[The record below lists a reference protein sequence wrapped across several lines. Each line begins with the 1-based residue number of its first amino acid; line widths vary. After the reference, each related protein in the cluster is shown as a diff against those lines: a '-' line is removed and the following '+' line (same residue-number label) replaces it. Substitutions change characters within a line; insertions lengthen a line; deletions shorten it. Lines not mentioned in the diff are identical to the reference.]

1 MNSFKD
7 FSISRKLLTGFLGL
21 TLIMLLIGGAGIAG
35 LTRISQMDTYMY
47 KGQTAPMKDL
57 FGAVESLYQF
67 RVDSRAMV
75 IYAGDAQKLDELKL
89 DFDRGSEKFLAS
101 TEAYRKTI
109 SNSESFALLDESVSL
124 FNDSFKPAVEKCME
138 AAKAGNE
145 AAAWDALFQETDNI
159 QKMFDNFNKL
169 IDNRMAEAG
178 NTNNANHDTALWLT
192 AVLVLFVAIG
202 AGVAV
207 FLGSKISKMISH
219 PIEKV
224 VEAAN
229 RIALGHVDVELGNI
243 DSKDETG
250 QLASAFTK
258 MIDSIGKQVDAA
270 DRISNGDF
278 TNEVPLR
285 SDQDILG
292 LALQKIRKDLNNT
305 LSLISTSSEQVNAGA
320 EQVSS
325 AAQALAS
332 GTAEQAATIEELNA
346 SVSNVAEQAEQ
357 NAKNV
362 QRAAVYV
369 GQAGAGVNESNEYMR
384 KLNAAMKEIGS
395 ASDKISSITKVIE
408 DIAFQTNILALNAA
422 VESARAGEAGKG
434 FAVVADE
441 VRSLAGKSAEAAKQ
455 TADLI
460 RHSVT
465 SVAEGEKLA
474 DETAK
479 VLLEVAEKAVSVEQE
494 IKEIEVSSSQ
504 QVQVIEQINQGL
516 SQVSAV
522 VQTNAATAEESSSS
536 SEELAAQAQLLQQ
549 EVGRFR
555 LLREEIHT
563 AGSYLGR

>member
-1 MNSFKD
+1 MKSFKD
-7 FSISRKLLTGFLGL
+7 FSISRKLATGFLSL
-21 TLIMLLIGGAGIAG
+21 TLIMLLVGGAGIAG
-35 LTRISQMDTYMY
+35 LARISQMDTYMY

-57 FGAVESLYQF
+57 FEALESLYQF

-75 IYAGDAQKLDELKL
+75 IYTGDAQKLDELKQS
-89 DFDRGSEKFLAS
+89 FDSGSEKFLTS
-101 TEAYRKTI
+101 IEAYRKTI
-109 SNSESFALLDESVSL
+109 TNPESFTLLDESVSL
-124 FNDSFKPAVEKCME
+124 FNESFKPAVEKCMDE
-138 AAKAGNE
+138 AKAGNE
-145 AAAWDALFQETDNI
+145 VAAWEALLQETNNI

-169 IDNRMAEAG
+169 IDNRMDEAG
-178 NTNNANHDTALWLT
+178 KSNDSNHDTALWLT
-192 AVLVLFVAIG
+192 AVLVLFVAFG
-202 AGVAV
+202 AGTAV
-207 FLGSKISKMISH
+207 FLGARISKMISQ
-219 PIEKV
+219 PIEQV
-224 VEAAN
+224 VDAAN
-229 RIALGHVDVELGNI
+229 RIALGHVDVELGSI

-250 QLASAFTK
+250 QLANAFTK

-292 LALQKIRKDLNNT
+292 LALQKIRKDLNHT
-305 LSLISTSSEQVNAGA
+305 LLLISTASDQVNAGA

-346 SVSNVAEQAEQ
+346 SVSSVAEQAEE

-362 QRAAVYV
+362 QRAADYV

-384 KLNAAMKEIGS
+384 KLNEAMKEIGS
-395 ASDKISSITKVIE
+395 ASDKISNITKVIE

-460 RHSVT
+460 RYSVT
-465 SVAEGEKLA
+465 SVSEGEKLA

-479 VLLEVAEKAVSVEQE
+479 VLQGVAKQAQFVEQA
-494 IKEIEVSSSQ
+494 IRGIEESSSQ

-516 SQVSAV
+516 YQVSAV

-536 SEELAAQAQLLQQ
+536 SEELAAQAQMLQQ
-549 EVGRFR
+549 EVGRFKLFKEDSLHSR
-555 LLREEIHT
+555 
-563 AGSYLGR
+563 

>member
-1 MNSFKD
+1 MKSFKD
-7 FSISRKLLTGFLGL
+7 FSISRKLATGFLSL
-21 TLIMLLIGGAGIAG
+21 TLIMLLVGGAGIAG
-35 LTRISQMDTYMY
+35 LARISQMDTYMY

-57 FGAVESLYQF
+57 FEALESLYQF

-75 IYAGDAQKLDELKL
+75 IYTGDAQKLDELKQS
-89 DFDRGSEKFLAS
+89 FDSGSEKFLTS
-101 TEAYRKTI
+101 IEAYRKTI
-109 SNSESFALLDESVSL
+109 SNPESFTLLDESVSL
-124 FNDSFKPAVEKCME
+124 FNESFKPAVEKCMDE
-138 AAKAGNE
+138 AKAGNE
-145 AAAWDALFQETDNI
+145 AAAWEALLQETNNI

-169 IDNRMAEAG
+169 IDNRMDEAG
-178 NTNNANHDTALWLT
+178 RTNDSNHDTALWLT
-192 AVLVLFVAIG
+192 AVLVLFVAFG
-202 AGVAV
+202 AGTAV
-207 FLGSKISKMISH
+207 FLGARISKMISQ
-219 PIEKV
+219 PIEQV
-224 VEAAN
+224 VDAAN
-229 RIALGHVDVELGNI
+229 RIALGHVDVELGSI

-250 QLASAFTK
+250 QLANAFTK

-292 LALQKIRKDLNNT
+292 LALQKIRKDLNHT
-305 LSLISTSSEQVNAGA
+305 LLLISTASDQVNAGA

-346 SVSNVAEQAEQ
+346 SVSSVAEQAEE

-362 QRAAVYV
+362 QRAADYV

-384 KLNAAMKEIGS
+384 KLNEAMKEIGS
-395 ASDKISSITKVIE
+395 ASDKISNITKVIE

-460 RHSVT
+460 RYSVT
-465 SVAEGEKLA
+465 SVSEGEKLA

-479 VLLEVAEKAVSVEQE
+479 VLQGVAEQAQFVEQA
-494 IKEIEVSSSQ
+494 IRGIEESSSQ

-516 SQVSAV
+516 YQVSAV

-536 SEELAAQAQLLQQ
+536 SEELAAQAQMLQQ

-555 LLREEIHT
+555 LFKEDSLHT
-563 AGSYLGR
+563 R

>member
-1 MNSFKD
+1 MKSFKD
-7 FSISRKLLTGFLGL
+7 FSISRKLATGFLGL
-21 TLIMLLIGGAGIAG
+21 TLIMLLVGGAGIAG
-35 LTRISQMDTYMY
+35 LARISQMDTYLY

-57 FGAVESLYQF
+57 FDALESLYQF

-75 IYAGDAQKLDELKL
+75 IYTGDAQKLDELKQS
-89 DFDRGSEKFLAS
+89 FDSGSEQFLTS
-101 TEAYRKTI
+101 IEAYRKTI
-109 SNSESFALLDESVSL
+109 TNPESFTLLDESVSL
-124 FNDSFKPAVEKCME
+124 FHESFKPAVEKCMDE
-138 AAKAGNE
+138 AKAGNE
-145 AAAWDALFQETDNI
+145 SAAWEALLQETNNI

-178 NTNNANHDTALWLT
+178 RTNDSNHDTALWLT
-192 AVLVLFVAIG
+192 AVLVLFVAFG
-202 AGVAV
+202 AGTAV
-207 FLGSKISKMISH
+207 FLGARISKMISQ
-219 PIEKV
+219 PIEQV
-224 VEAAN
+224 VDAAN
-229 RIALGHVDVELGNI
+229 RIALGHVDVELGSI

-250 QLASAFTK
+250 QLANAFTK

-292 LALQKIRKDLNNT
+292 LALQKIRKDLNHT
-305 LSLISTSSEQVNAGA
+305 LLLISTASDQVNAGA

-346 SVSNVAEQAEQ
+346 SVSSVAEQAEE

-362 QRAAVYV
+362 QRAADYV

-384 KLNAAMKEIGS
+384 KLNVAMKEIGS
-395 ASDKISSITKVIE
+395 ASDKISNITKVIE

-460 RHSVT
+460 RHSVI
-465 SVAEGEKLA
+465 SVSEGEKLA

-479 VLLEVAEKAVSVEQE
+479 VLKGVAKQAEFVEQA
-494 IKEIEVSSSQ
+494 IRGIEESSSQ

-516 SQVSAV
+516 YQVSAV

-536 SEELAAQAQLLQQ
+536 SEELAAQAQMLQQ

-555 LLREEIHT
+555 LFKEDSLNTR
-563 AGSYLGR
+563 

>member
-1 MNSFKD
+1 MKSFKD
-7 FSISRKLLTGFLGL
+7 FSISRKLLTGFLSL
-21 TLIMLLIGGAGIAG
+21 ALIMLLVGGAGIAG
-35 LTRISQMDTYMY
+35 LARISQMDTYLY

-57 FGAVESLYQF
+57 FQALESLYQF

-75 IYAGDAQKLDELKL
+75 IYAGDAQKLDELKQS
-89 DFDRGSEKFLAS
+89 FDSGSENFLS
-101 TEAYRKTI
+101 SIEDYRKTI
-109 SNSESFALLDESVSL
+109 TNPESSALLDESVSL
-124 FNDSFKPAVEKCME
+124 FNESFKPAVEKCMDE
-138 AAKAGNE
+138 AKAGNG
-145 AAAWDALFQETDNI
+145 AAAWEALFQETNNI

-178 NTNNANHDTALWLT
+178 RTNNSNHDTAFWLT
-192 AVLVLFVAIG
+192 VVLVLFVAAG
-202 AGVAV
+202 AGVAI
-207 FLGSKISKMISH
+207 FLGIRISKMISQ
-219 PIEKV
+219 PIEQV

-250 QLASAFTK
+250 QLANAFTK
-258 MIDSIGKQVDAA
+258 MIDSIGKQVEAA

-292 LALQKIRKDLNNT
+292 LALQKIRKDLNRT
-305 LSLISTSSEQVNAGA
+305 LLLISSASDQVNAGA

-346 SVSNVAEQAEQ
+346 SVSSVAEQTEE
-357 NAKNV
+357 NARNV
-362 QRAAVYV
+362 QRAAAYV
-369 GQAGAGVNESNEYMR
+369 GQAGAGMNESNEYMR
-384 KLNAAMKEIGS
+384 KLNEAMKEIGS
-395 ASDKISSITKVIE
+395 ASDKISNITKVIE

-474 DETAK
+474 DETAR
-479 VLLEVAEKAVSVEQE
+479 VLRGVAEQAELVEQA
-494 IKEIEVSSSQ
+494 IRGIEESSSQ

-516 SQVSAV
+516 YQVSAV

-536 SEELAAQAQLLQQ
+536 SEELAAQAQMLQQ

-555 LLREEIHT
+555 LLK
-563 AGSYLGR
+563 

>member
-1 MNSFKD
+1 MKSFKD
-7 FSISRKLLTGFLGL
+7 FSISRKLATGFLSL
-21 TLIMLLIGGAGIAG
+21 TLIMLLVGGAGIAG
-35 LTRISQMDTYMY
+35 LARISQMDTYMY

-57 FGAVESLYQF
+57 FEALESLYQF

-75 IYAGDAQKLDELKL
+75 IYTGDAQKLDELKQS
-89 DFDRGSEKFLAS
+89 FDSGSEKFLTS
-101 TEAYRKTI
+101 IEAYSKTI
-109 SNSESFALLDESVSL
+109 TNPESFTLLDESVSL
-124 FNDSFKPAVEKCME
+124 FNESFKPAVEKCMAE
-138 AAKAGNE
+138 AKAGNE
-145 AAAWDALFQETDNI
+145 AAAWEALLQETNNI

-169 IDNRMAEAG
+169 IDNRMDEAG
-178 NTNNANHDTALWLT
+178 RTNDSNHDTALWLT
-192 AVLVLFVAIG
+192 AVLVLFVAFG
-202 AGVAV
+202 AGTAV
-207 FLGSKISKMISH
+207 FLGARISKMISQ
-219 PIEKV
+219 PIEQV
-224 VEAAN
+224 VDAAN
-229 RIALGHVDVELGNI
+229 RIALGHVDVELGSI

-250 QLASAFTK
+250 QLANAFTK

-292 LALQKIRKDLNNT
+292 LALQKIRKDLNHT
-305 LSLISTSSEQVNAGA
+305 LLLISTASDQVNAGA

-346 SVSNVAEQAEQ
+346 SVSSVAEQAEE

-362 QRAAVYV
+362 QRAADYV

-384 KLNAAMKEIGS
+384 KLNEAMKEIGS

-460 RHSVT
+460 RYSVT
-465 SVAEGEKLA
+465 SVSEGEKIA

-479 VLLEVAEKAVSVEQE
+479 VLQGVAEQAQFVEQA
-494 IKEIEVSSSQ
+494 IRGIEESSSQ

-516 SQVSAV
+516 YQVSAV

-536 SEELAAQAQLLQQ
+536 SEELAAQAQMLQQ

-555 LLREEIHT
+555 LFKEDSLHT
-563 AGSYLGR
+563 R

>member
-1 MNSFKD
+1 MKSFKD
-7 FSISRKLLTGFLGL
+7 FSISRKLATGFLSL
-21 TLIMLLIGGAGIAG
+21 TFIMLLVGGAGIAG
-35 LTRISQMDTYMY
+35 LARISQMDTYMY

-57 FGAVESLYQF
+57 FEALESLYQF

-75 IYAGDAQKLDELKL
+75 IYTGDAQKLDELKQS
-89 DFDRGSEKFLAS
+89 FDSGSEKFLTS
-101 TEAYRKTI
+101 IEAYRKTI
-109 SNSESFALLDESVSL
+109 TNPESFTLLDESVSL
-124 FNDSFKPAVEKCME
+124 FNESFKPAVEKCMDE
-138 AAKAGNE
+138 AKAGNE
-145 AAAWDALFQETDNI
+145 AAAWEALLQQTNNI

-169 IDNRMAEAG
+169 IDNRMDEAG
-178 NTNNANHDTALWLT
+178 RTNDSNHDTALWLT
-192 AVLVLFVAIG
+192 AVLVLFVAFG
-202 AGVAV
+202 AGTAV
-207 FLGSKISKMISH
+207 FLGARISKMISQ
-219 PIEKV
+219 PIEQV
-224 VEAAN
+224 VDAAN
-229 RIALGHVDVELGNI
+229 RIALGHVDVELGSI

-250 QLASAFTK
+250 QLANAFTK

-292 LALQKIRKDLNNT
+292 LALQKIRKDLNHT
-305 LSLISTSSEQVNAGA
+305 LLLISTASDQVNAGA

-346 SVSNVAEQAEQ
+346 SVSSVAEQAEE

-362 QRAAVYV
+362 QRAADYV

-384 KLNAAMKEIGS
+384 KLNEAMKEIGS
-395 ASDKISSITKVIE
+395 ASDKISNITKVIE

-460 RHSVT
+460 RYSVT
-465 SVAEGEKLA
+465 SVSEGEKLA

-479 VLLEVAEKAVSVEQE
+479 VLQGVAEQAQFVEQA
-494 IKEIEVSSSQ
+494 IRGIEESSSQ

-516 SQVSAV
+516 YQVSAV

-536 SEELAAQAQLLQQ
+536 SEELAAQAQMLQQ

-555 LLREEIHT
+555 LFKEDSLHT
-563 AGSYLGR
+563 R

>member
-1 MNSFKD
+1 MKSFKD
-7 FSISRKLLTGFLGL
+7 FSISRKLATGFLSL
-21 TLIMLLIGGAGIAG
+21 TLIMLLVGGAGIAG
-35 LTRISQMDTYMY
+35 LARISQMDTYMY
-47 KGQTAPMKDL
+47 KGQTAPMQDL
-57 FGAVESLYQF
+57 FEALESLYQF

-75 IYAGDAQKLDELKL
+75 IYTGDAQKLDELKQS
-89 DFDRGSEKFLAS
+89 FDSGSEKFLTS
-101 TEAYRKTI
+101 IEAYRKTI
-109 SNSESFALLDESVSL
+109 TNPESFTLLDESVSL
-124 FNDSFKPAVEKCME
+124 FNESFKPAVEKCMDE
-138 AAKAGNE
+138 AKAGNE
-145 AAAWDALFQETDNI
+145 AAAWDALLQETNNI

-169 IDNRMAEAG
+169 IDNRMDEAG
-178 NTNNANHDTALWLT
+178 RTNDSNHDTALWLT
-192 AVLVLFVAIG
+192 AVLVLFVAFG
-202 AGVAV
+202 AGTAV
-207 FLGSKISKMISH
+207 FLGARISKMISQ
-219 PIEKV
+219 PIEQV
-224 VEAAN
+224 VDAAN
-229 RIALGHVDVELGNI
+229 RIALGHVDVELGSI

-250 QLASAFTK
+250 QLANAFTK

-292 LALQKIRKDLNNT
+292 LALQKIRKDLNHT
-305 LSLISTSSEQVNAGA
+305 LLLISTASDQVNAGA

-346 SVSNVAEQAEQ
+346 SVSSVAEQAEE

-362 QRAAVYV
+362 QRAADYV

-384 KLNAAMKEIGS
+384 KLNEAMKEIGS
-395 ASDKISSITKVIE
+395 ASDKISNITKVIE

-460 RHSVT
+460 RYSVT
-465 SVAEGEKLA
+465 SVSEGEKLA

-479 VLLEVAEKAVSVEQE
+479 VLQGVAEQAQFVEQA
-494 IKEIEVSSSQ
+494 IRGIEESSSQ

-516 SQVSAV
+516 YQVSAV

-536 SEELAAQAQLLQQ
+536 SEELAAQAQMLQQ

-555 LLREEIHT
+555 LFKEDSLHI
-563 AGSYLGR
+563 

>member
-1 MNSFKD
+1 MKSFKD
-7 FSISRKLLTGFLGL
+7 FSISRKLLTGFLSL
-21 TLIMLLIGGAGIAG
+21 TLIMLLVGGAGIAG
-35 LTRISQMDTYMY
+35 LARISQMDTYLY
-47 KGQTAPMKDL
+47 KGQTAPMKDMFEAL
-57 FGAVESLYQF
+57 ESLYQF

-75 IYAGDAQKLDELKL
+75 IYAGDAQKLDVLKQ
-89 DFDRGSEKFLAS
+89 DFDSGSEKFLS
-101 TEAYRKTI
+101 SIEAYRKTI
-109 SNSESFALLDESVSL
+109 TNPESFTLLDESVSL
-124 FNDSFKPAVEKCME
+124 FNESFKPAVEKCMDE
-138 AAKAGNE
+138 AKAGNGS
-145 AAAWDALFQETDNI
+145 AAWDALFQETNNI

-169 IDNRMAEAG
+169 IDNRMTEAG
-178 NTNNANHDTALWLT
+178 KTNDSNHDTALWLT
-192 AVLVLFVAIG
+192 VVLVLFVAFG
-202 AGVAV
+202 AGAAV
-207 FLGSKISKMISH
+207 FLGARISKMISQ

-250 QLASAFTK
+250 QLANAFTK

-270 DRISNGDF
+270 DRISNRDF

-285 SDQDILG
+285 SDQDVLG
-292 LALQKIRKDLNNT
+292 LALRKIRKDLNHT
-305 LSLISTSSEQVNAGA
+305 LLLINSASDQVNAGA

-346 SVSNVAEQAEQ
+346 SVSSVAEQAEE

-362 QRAAVYV
+362 QSAAAYV
-369 GQAGAGVNESNEYMR
+369 GQAGVGINESNKYMQ
-384 KLNAAMKEIGS
+384 KLNEAMKEIGT
-395 ASDKISSITKVIE
+395 ASDKISNITKVIE

-460 RHSVT
+460 IHSVT
-465 SVAEGEKLA
+465 SIAEGEKLA

-479 VLLEVAEKAVSVEQE
+479 VLQEVAEQAVLVEQA
-494 IKEIEVSSSQ
+494 IRGIEEASSQ

-516 SQVSAV
+516 YQVSAV

-536 SEELAAQAQLLQQ
+536 SEELAAQAQMLQQ
-549 EVGRFR
+549 EVSRFK
-555 LLREEIHT
+555 LLKEEAYHL
-563 AGSYLGR
+563 SYI

>member
-1 MNSFKD
+1 MKSFKD
-7 FSISRKLLTGFLGL
+7 FSISRKLATGFLSL
-21 TLIMLLIGGAGIAG
+21 TLIMLLVGGAGIAG
-35 LTRISQMDTYMY
+35 LARISQMDTYMY
-47 KGQTAPMKDL
+47 KGQTAPMQDL
-57 FGAVESLYQF
+57 FEALESLYQF

-75 IYAGDAQKLDELKL
+75 IYTGDAQKLDELKQS
-89 DFDRGSEKFLAS
+89 FDSGSEKFLTS
-101 TEAYRKTI
+101 IEAYRKTI
-109 SNSESFALLDESVSL
+109 TNPESFTLLDESVSL
-124 FNDSFKPAVEKCME
+124 FNESFKPAVEKCMDE
-138 AAKAGNE
+138 AKAGNE
-145 AAAWDALFQETDNI
+145 AAAWEALLQETNNI

-178 NTNNANHDTALWLT
+178 RTNDSNHDTALWLT
-192 AVLVLFVAIG
+192 AVLVLFVAFG
-202 AGVAV
+202 AGTAV
-207 FLGSKISKMISH
+207 FLGARISKMISQ
-219 PIEKV
+219 PIEQV
-224 VEAAN
+224 VDAAN
-229 RIALGHVDVELGNI
+229 RIALGHVDVELGSI

-250 QLASAFTK
+250 QLANAFTK

-292 LALQKIRKDLNNT
+292 LALQKIRKDLNHT
-305 LSLISTSSEQVNAGA
+305 LLLISTASDQVNAGA

-346 SVSNVAEQAEQ
+346 SVSSVAEQAEE

-362 QRAAVYV
+362 QRAADYV

-384 KLNAAMKEIGS
+384 KLNEAMKEIGS
-395 ASDKISSITKVIE
+395 ASDKISNITKVIE

-460 RHSVT
+460 RYSVT
-465 SVAEGEKLA
+465 SVSEGEKLA

-479 VLLEVAEKAVSVEQE
+479 VLQGVAEQAQFVEQA
-494 IKEIEVSSSQ
+494 IRGIEESSSQ

-516 SQVSAV
+516 YQVSAV

-536 SEELAAQAQLLQQ
+536 SEELAAQAQMLQQ

-555 LLREEIHT
+555 LFKEDSLHT
-563 AGSYLGR
+563 R

>member
-1 MNSFKD
+1 MKRFKD

-21 TLIMLLIGGAGIAG
+21 TLIMLLVGVAGIVG
-35 LTRISQMDTYMY
+35 LARISQMDTYLY

-57 FGAVESLYQF
+57 MVSVESLYQF

-75 IYAGDAQKLDELKL
+75 IYAGEDQKLNELKQSFEL
-89 DFDRGSEKFLAS
+89 GSEKFKAS
-101 TEAYRKTI
+101 TASYRKTI
-109 SNSESFALLDESVSL
+109 TNPDSFALLDETLSL
-124 FNDSFKPAVEKCME
+124 FDNSFKPAVEKCLD
-138 AAKAGNE
+138 AAKAGDE
-145 AAAWDALFQETDNI
+145 AAAWDALFVETNNI
-159 QKMFDNFNKL
+159 QKMFDNFNLL

-178 NTNNANHDTALWLT
+178 RTNETNNATAFWLT
-192 AVLVLFVAIG
+192 VVLVLFIVLG

-207 FLGSKISKMISH
+207 FLGMKISRMISQ
-219 PIEKV
+219 PIGQV
-224 VEAAN
+224 VDAAN
-229 RIALGHVDVELGNI
+229 RIALGHVDVELGDI

-250 QLASAFTK
+250 QLANAFTK
-258 MIDSIGKQVDAA
+258 MIESIGKQVDAA

-278 TNEVPLR
+278 TREVPLR

-292 LALQKIRKDLNNT
+292 LALQKIRKDLNQT
-305 LSLISTSSEQVNAGA
+305 LSLISTASEQVNAGA

-346 SVSNVAEQAEQ
+346 SVTSVAGQTEQ

-362 QRAAVYV
+362 QRAASYV
-369 GQAGAGVNESNEYMR
+369 GQAGAGVNESNEYMQ
-384 KLNAAMKEIGS
+384 KLNKAMKEIGA
-395 ASDKISSITKVIE
+395 ASHKISSITKVIE

-460 RHSVT
+460 MHSVT
-465 SVAEGEKLA
+465 SVSEGERLA

-479 VLLEVAEKAVSVEQE
+479 VLKGVAEQAVLVEQA
-494 IKEIEVSSSQ
+494 IREIEESSSY

-536 SEELAAQAQLLQQ
+536 SEELAAQAQMLQQ
-549 EVGRFR
+549 EVSRFR
-555 LLREEIHT
+555 LLK
-563 AGSYLGR
+563 

>member
-1 MNSFKD
+1 MKRFKD

-21 TLIMLLIGGAGIAG
+21 TLIMLLVGVAGIVG
-35 LTRISQMDTYMY
+35 LARISQMDTYLY

-57 FGAVESLYQF
+57 MVSVESLYQF

-75 IYAGDAQKLDELKL
+75 IYAGEDQKLNELKQSFEL
-89 DFDRGSEKFLAS
+89 GSEKFKAS
-101 TEAYRKTI
+101 TASYRKTI
-109 SNSESFALLDESVSL
+109 TNPDSFALLDETLSL
-124 FNDSFKPAVEKCME
+124 FDNSFKPAVEKCLD
-138 AAKAGNE
+138 AAKAGDE
-145 AAAWDALFQETDNI
+145 AAAWDALFVETNNI
-159 QKMFDNFNKL
+159 QKMFDNFNLL

-178 NTNNANHDTALWLT
+178 RTNETNNATAFWLT
-192 AVLVLFVAIG
+192 VVLVLFIVLG

-207 FLGSKISKMISH
+207 FLGMKTSRMISQ
-219 PIEKV
+219 PIGQV
-224 VEAAN
+224 VDAAN
-229 RIALGHVDVELGNI
+229 RIALGHVDVELGDI

-250 QLASAFTK
+250 QLANAFTK
-258 MIDSIGKQVDAA
+258 MIESIGKQVDAA

-278 TNEVPLR
+278 TREVPLR

-292 LALQKIRKDLNNT
+292 LALQKIRKDLNQT
-305 LSLISTSSEQVNAGA
+305 LSLISTASEQVNAGA

-346 SVSNVAEQAEQ
+346 SVTSVAGQTEQ

-362 QRAAVYV
+362 QRAASYV
-369 GQAGAGVNESNEYMR
+369 GQAGAGVNESNEYMQ
-384 KLNAAMKEIGS
+384 KLNKAMKEIGA
-395 ASDKISSITKVIE
+395 ASHKISSITKVIE

-460 RHSVT
+460 MHSVT
-465 SVAEGEKLA
+465 SVSEGERLA

-479 VLLEVAEKAVSVEQE
+479 VLKGVAEQAVLVEQA
-494 IKEIEVSSSQ
+494 IREIEESSSY

-536 SEELAAQAQLLQQ
+536 SEELAAQAQMLQQ
-549 EVGRFR
+549 EVSRFR
-555 LLREEIHT
+555 LLK
-563 AGSYLGR
+563 

>member
-1 MNSFKD
+1 MKSFKD

-21 TLIMLLIGGAGIAG
+21 TLIMLLVGGAGIAG
-35 LTRISQMDTYMY
+35 LARISQMDTYLY

-57 FGAVESLYQF
+57 FRAVESLYQF

-75 IYAGDAQKLDELKL
+75 IYAGDAKKIDELKL
-89 DFDRGSEKFLAS
+89 SFDQESEKFLAS
-101 TEAYRKTI
+101 AETYRKTI
-109 SNSESFALLDESVSL
+109 NIPESFTLLDESVSL
-124 FNDSFKPAVEKCME
+124 FNNSFKPAVEKCME
-138 AAKAGNE
+138 EAKAGNE
-145 AAAWDALFQETDNI
+145 TAAWEALYQETDNI

-169 IDNRMAEAG
+169 IDNRLAEAG
-178 NTNNANHDTALWLT
+178 KTNDANHATALWLT
-192 AVLVLFVAIG
+192 AVLVLFVAFG

-207 FLGSKISKMISH
+207 FLGIRISKMISQ
-219 PIEKV
+219 PIEQV
-224 VEAAN
+224 
-229 RIALGHVDVELGNI
+229 
-243 DSKDETG
+243 
-250 QLASAFTK
+250 
-258 MIDSIGKQVDAA
+258 VDAA
-270 DRISNGDF
+270 NRISNGDF

-292 LALQKIRKDLNNT
+292 LALQKIRKDLNHT
-305 LSLISTSSEQVNAGA
+305 LSLISTASEQVNAGA

-325 AAQALAS
+325 GAQALAS

-346 SVSNVAEQAEQ
+346 SVSSVAEQAEE

-362 QRAAVYV
+362 QRAADYV
-369 GQAGAGVNESNEYMR
+369 AQAGVGVNESNQYMR
-384 KLNAAMKEIGS
+384 KLNEAMKEIGS

-441 VRSLAGKSAEAAKQ
+441 VRNLAGKSGEAAKQ

-479 VLLEVAEKAVSVEQE
+479 VLLGVAEQAAFVEQA
-494 IKEIEVSSSQ
+494 IKGIEESSSQ

-522 VQTNAATAEESSSS
+522 VQTNAAAAEESSSS
-536 SEELAAQAQLLQQ
+536 SEELAAQAQMLQQ

-555 LLREEIHT
+555 LLKEDIHS
-563 AGSYLGR
+563 ANSYLG

>member
-1 MNSFKD
+1 MKSFKD
-7 FSISRKLLTGFLGL
+7 FSISRKLATGFLSL
-21 TLIMLLIGGAGIAG
+21 TLIMLLVGGAGIAG
-35 LTRISQMDTYMY
+35 LARISQMDTYMY

-57 FGAVESLYQF
+57 FEALESLYQF

-75 IYAGDAQKLDELKL
+75 IYTGDAQKLDELKQS
-89 DFDRGSEKFLAS
+89 FDSGSEKFLTS
-101 TEAYRKTI
+101 IEAYRKTI
-109 SNSESFALLDESVSL
+109 TNPESFTLLDESVSL
-124 FNDSFKPAVEKCME
+124 FNESFKPAVEKCMDE
-138 AAKAGNE
+138 AKAGNE
-145 AAAWDALFQETDNI
+145 AAAWEALLKETNNI

-169 IDNRMAEAG
+169 IDNRMDEAG
-178 NTNNANHDTALWLT
+178 RTNDSNHDTALWLT
-192 AVLVLFVAIG
+192 AVLVLFVAFG
-202 AGVAV
+202 AGTAV
-207 FLGSKISKMISH
+207 FLGARISKMISQ
-219 PIEKV
+219 PIEQV
-224 VEAAN
+224 VDAAN
-229 RIALGHVDVELGNI
+229 RIALGHVDVELGSI

-250 QLASAFTK
+250 QLANAFTK

-292 LALQKIRKDLNNT
+292 LALQKIRKDLNHT
-305 LSLISTSSEQVNAGA
+305 LLLISTASDQVNAGA

-346 SVSNVAEQAEQ
+346 SVSSVAEQAEE

-362 QRAAVYV
+362 QRAADYV

-384 KLNAAMKEIGS
+384 KLNEAMKEIGS
-395 ASDKISSITKVIE
+395 ASDKISNITKVIE

-460 RHSVT
+460 RYSVT
-465 SVAEGEKLA
+465 SVSEGEKLA

-479 VLLEVAEKAVSVEQE
+479 VLQGVAEQAQFVEQA
-494 IKEIEVSSSQ
+494 IRGIEESSSQ

-516 SQVSAV
+516 YQVSAV

-536 SEELAAQAQLLQQ
+536 SEELAAQAQMLQQ

-555 LLREEIHT
+555 LFIEDSLHT
-563 AGSYLGR
+563 R

>member
-1 MNSFKD
+1 MKSFKD
-7 FSISRKLLTGFLGL
+7 FSISRKLATGFLSL
-21 TLIMLLIGGAGIAG
+21 TLIMLLVGGAGIAG
-35 LTRISQMDTYMY
+35 LARISQMDTYMY
-47 KGQTAPMKDL
+47 KGQTAPMQDL
-57 FGAVESLYQF
+57 FEALESLYQF

-75 IYAGDAQKLDELKL
+75 IYTGDAQKLDELKQS
-89 DFDRGSEKFLAS
+89 FDSGSEKFLTS
-101 TEAYRKTI
+101 IEAYRKTI
-109 SNSESFALLDESVSL
+109 TNPESFTLLDESVSL
-124 FNDSFKPAVEKCME
+124 FNESFKPAVEKCMDE
-138 AAKAGNE
+138 AKAGNE
-145 AAAWDALFQETDNI
+145 AAAWEALLQETNNI

-169 IDNRMAEAG
+169 IDNRMDEAG
-178 NTNNANHDTALWLT
+178 RTNDSNHDTALWLT
-192 AVLVLFVAIG
+192 AVLVLFVAFG
-202 AGVAV
+202 AGTAV
-207 FLGSKISKMISH
+207 FLGARISKMISQ
-219 PIEKV
+219 PIEQV
-224 VEAAN
+224 VDAAN
-229 RIALGHVDVELGNI
+229 RIALGHVDVELGSI

-250 QLASAFTK
+250 QLANAFTK

-292 LALQKIRKDLNNT
+292 LALQKIRKDLNHT
-305 LSLISTSSEQVNAGA
+305 LLLISTASDQVNAGA

-346 SVSNVAEQAEQ
+346 SVSSVAEQAEE

-362 QRAAVYV
+362 QRAADYV

-384 KLNAAMKEIGS
+384 KLNEAMKEIGS
-395 ASDKISSITKVIE
+395 ASDKISNITKVIE

-460 RHSVT
+460 RYSVT
-465 SVAEGEKLA
+465 SVSEGEKLA

-479 VLLEVAEKAVSVEQE
+479 VLQGVAEQAQFVEQA
-494 IKEIEVSSSQ
+494 IRGIEESSSQ

-516 SQVSAV
+516 YQVSAV

-536 SEELAAQAQLLQQ
+536 SEELAAQAQMLQQ

-555 LLREEIHT
+555 LFKEDSLHI
-563 AGSYLGR
+563 

>member
-1 MNSFKD
+1 MKSFKD
-7 FSISRKLLTGFLGL
+7 FSISQKLLTGFLSL
-21 TLIMLLIGGAGIAG
+21 TLIMLLVGGAGIAG
-35 LTRISQMDTYMY
+35 LARISQMDTYMY
-47 KGQTAPMKDL
+47 KGQTAPMNDL
-57 FGAVESLYQF
+57 FEALESLYQF

-75 IYAGDAQKLDELKL
+75 IYTGDAQKLDELKQS
-89 DFDRGSEKFLAS
+89 FDSGSKKFLS
-101 TEAYRKTI
+101 SVEAYRKTI
-109 SNSESFALLDESVSL
+109 TNPESFTLLDESVSL
-124 FNDSFKPAVEKCME
+124 FNESFKPAVEKCMDE
-138 AAKAGNE
+138 AMAGNE
-145 AAAWDALFQETDNI
+145 TAAWEALLKETDNI

-169 IDNRMAEAG
+169 IANRMDEAG
-178 NTNNANHDTALWLT
+178 RTNDSNHDTALWLT
-192 AVLVLFVAIG
+192 VVLVLFVAFG
-202 AGVAV
+202 AGAAV
-207 FLGSKISKMISH
+207 FLGARISKMISQ
-219 PIEKV
+219 PIKQV

-229 RIALGHVDVELGNI
+229 RIALGHVDVELDNI

-250 QLASAFTK
+250 QLANAFTK
-258 MIDSIGKQVDAA
+258 MIGSIGKQVEAA

-292 LALQKIRKDLNNT
+292 LALQKIRKDLNHT
-305 LSLISTSSEQVNAGA
+305 LLLISTSSDQVNAGA

-346 SVSNVAEQAEQ
+346 SVSSVAEQAEE

-362 QRAAVYV
+362 QRAADYV

-384 KLNAAMKEIGS
+384 KLNGAMKEIGS
-395 ASDKISSITKVIE
+395 ASDKISNITKVIE

-441 VRSLAGKSAEAAKQ
+441 VRNLAGKSAEAAKQ

-479 VLLEVAEKAVSVEQE
+479 VLQGVAKQAGVVEQA
-494 IKEIEVSSSQ
+494 IRGIEVSSSQ

-516 SQVSAV
+516 YQVSAV

-536 SEELAAQAQLLQQ
+536 SEELAAQAQMLQQ

-555 LLREEIHT
+555 LLKEE
-563 AGSYLGR
+563 ALYSR

>member
-1 MNSFKD
+1 MKSFKD

-21 TLIMLLIGGAGIAG
+21 TLIMLLVGGAGIAG
-35 LTRISQMDTYMY
+35 LARISQMDTYLY

-57 FGAVESLYQF
+57 FRAVESLYQF

-75 IYAGDAQKLDELKL
+75 IYAGDAKKIDELKL
-89 DFDRGSEKFLAS
+89 SFDQESEKFLAS
-101 TEAYRKTI
+101 AAAYRKTI
-109 SNSESFALLDESVSL
+109 NIPESFTLLDESVSL
-124 FNDSFKPAVEKCME
+124 FNNSFKPAVEKCME
-138 AAKAGNE
+138 EAKAGNE
-145 AAAWDALFQETDNI
+145 TAAWEALYQETDNI

-169 IDNRMAEAG
+169 IDNRLAEAG
-178 NTNNANHDTALWLT
+178 KTNDANHATALWLT
-192 AVLVLFVAIG
+192 AVLVLFVAFG

-207 FLGSKISKMISH
+207 FLGIRISKMISQ
-219 PIEKV
+219 PIEQV
-224 VEAAN
+224 VDAAN
-229 RIALGHVDVELGNI
+229 RIALGHVDVELGNM
-243 DSKDETG
+243 DTKDETG
-250 QLASAFTK
+250 QLANAFTK
-258 MIDSIGKQVDAA
+258 MIGSIRKQVDAA
-270 DRISNGDF
+270 NRISNGDF

-292 LALQKIRKDLNNT
+292 LALQKIRKDLNHT
-305 LSLISTSSEQVNAGA
+305 LSLISTASEQVNAGA

-325 AAQALAS
+325 GAQALAS

-346 SVSNVAEQAEQ
+346 SVSSVAEQAEE

-362 QRAAVYV
+362 ERAADYV
-369 GQAGAGVNESNEYMR
+369 GQAGVGVNESNQYMR
-384 KLNAAMKEIGS
+384 KLNEAMKEIGS

-441 VRSLAGKSAEAAKQ
+441 VRNLAGKSAEAAKQ

-479 VLLEVAEKAVSVEQE
+479 VLLGVAEQAAFVEQA
-494 IKEIEVSSSQ
+494 IKGIEESSSQ

-536 SEELAAQAQLLQQ
+536 SEELAAQAQMLQQ

-555 LLREEIHT
+555 LLKEDIHS
-563 AGSYLGR
+563 ANSYLG

>member
-1 MNSFKD
+1 MKSFKD
-7 FSISRKLLTGFLGL
+7 FSISRKLATGFLSL
-21 TLIMLLIGGAGIAG
+21 TLIMLLVGGAGIAG
-35 LTRISQMDTYMY
+35 LARISQMDTYMY
-47 KGQTAPMKDL
+47 KGQTAPMQDL
-57 FGAVESLYQF
+57 FEALESLYQF

-75 IYAGDAQKLDELKL
+75 IYTGDAQKLDELKQS
-89 DFDRGSEKFLAS
+89 FDSGSEKFLTS
-101 TEAYRKTI
+101 IEAYRKTI
-109 SNSESFALLDESVSL
+109 TNPESFTLLDESVSL
-124 FNDSFKPAVEKCME
+124 FNESFKPAVEKCMDE
-138 AAKAGNE
+138 AKAGNE
-145 AAAWDALFQETDNI
+145 AAAWEALLQETNNI

-169 IDNRMAEAG
+169 IDNRMDEAG
-178 NTNNANHDTALWLT
+178 RTNDSNHDTALWLT
-192 AVLVLFVAIG
+192 AVLVLFVAFG
-202 AGVAV
+202 AGTAV
-207 FLGSKISKMISH
+207 FLGARISKMISQ
-219 PIEKV
+219 PIEQV
-224 VEAAN
+224 VDAAN
-229 RIALGHVDVELGNI
+229 RIALGHVDVELGSI

-250 QLASAFTK
+250 QLANAFTK

-292 LALQKIRKDLNNT
+292 LALQKIRKDLNHT
-305 LSLISTSSEQVNAGA
+305 LLLISTASDQVNAGA

-346 SVSNVAEQAEQ
+346 SVSSVAEQAEE

-362 QRAAVYV
+362 QRAADYV

-384 KLNAAMKEIGS
+384 KLNEAMKEIGS
-395 ASDKISSITKVIE
+395 ASDKISNITKVIE

-460 RHSVT
+460 RYSVT
-465 SVAEGEKLA
+465 SVSEGEKLA

-479 VLLEVAEKAVSVEQE
+479 VLQGVAEQAQFVEQA
-494 IKEIEVSSSQ
+494 IRGIEESSSQ

-516 SQVSAV
+516 YQVSAV

-536 SEELAAQAQLLQQ
+536 SEELAAQAQMLQQ

-555 LLREEIHT
+555 LFKEDSLHT
-563 AGSYLGR
+563 R

>member
-1 MNSFKD
+1 MKSFKD
-7 FSISRKLLTGFLGL
+7 FSISRKLATGFLSL
-21 TLIMLLIGGAGIAG
+21 TLIMLLVGGAGIAG
-35 LTRISQMDTYMY
+35 LARISQMDTYMY

-57 FGAVESLYQF
+57 FEALESLYQF

-75 IYAGDAQKLDELKL
+75 IYTGDAQKLDELKQS
-89 DFDRGSEKFLAS
+89 FDSGSEKFLTS
-101 TEAYRKTI
+101 IEAYRKTI
-109 SNSESFALLDESVSL
+109 TNPESFILLDESVSL
-124 FNDSFKPAVEKCME
+124 FNESFKPAVEKCMDE
-138 AAKAGNE
+138 AKAGNE
-145 AAAWDALFQETDNI
+145 AAAWEALLQETNNI

-169 IDNRMAEAG
+169 IDNRMDEAG
-178 NTNNANHDTALWLT
+178 RTNDSNHDTALWLT
-192 AVLVLFVAIG
+192 AVLVLFVAFG
-202 AGVAV
+202 AGTAV
-207 FLGSKISKMISH
+207 FLGARISKMISQ
-219 PIEKV
+219 PIEQV
-224 VEAAN
+224 VDAAN
-229 RIALGHVDVELGNI
+229 RIALGHVDVELGSI

-250 QLASAFTK
+250 QLANAFTK

-292 LALQKIRKDLNNT
+292 LALQKIRKDLNHT
-305 LSLISTSSEQVNAGA
+305 LLLISTASDQVNAGA

-346 SVSNVAEQAEQ
+346 SVSSVAEQAEE

-362 QRAAVYV
+362 QRAADYV

-384 KLNAAMKEIGS
+384 KLNEAMKEIGS
-395 ASDKISSITKVIE
+395 ASDKISNITKVIE

-460 RHSVT
+460 RYSVT
-465 SVAEGEKLA
+465 SVSEGEKLA

-479 VLLEVAEKAVSVEQE
+479 VLQGVAEQAQFVEQA
-494 IKEIEVSSSQ
+494 IRGIEESSSQ

-516 SQVSAV
+516 YQVSAV

-536 SEELAAQAQLLQQ
+536 SEELAAQAQMLQQ

-555 LLREEIHT
+555 LFIEDSLHT
-563 AGSYLGR
+563 R

>member
-1 MNSFKD
+1 MKSFKD
-7 FSISRKLLTGFLGL
+7 FSISRKLATGFLSL
-21 TLIMLLIGGAGIAG
+21 TLIMLLVGGAGIAG
-35 LTRISQMDTYMY
+35 LARISQMDTYMY

-57 FGAVESLYQF
+57 FEALESLYQF

-75 IYAGDAQKLDELKL
+75 IYTGDAQKLDELKQS
-89 DFDRGSEKFLAS
+89 FDSGSEKFLTS
-101 TEAYRKTI
+101 IEAYRKTI
-109 SNSESFALLDESVSL
+109 TNPESFTLLDESVSL
-124 FNDSFKPAVEKCME
+124 FNESFKPAVEKCMDE
-138 AAKAGNE
+138 ANAGNE
-145 AAAWDALFQETDNI
+145 AAAWEALLQETNNI

-169 IDNRMAEAG
+169 IDNRMDEAG
-178 NTNNANHDTALWLT
+178 RTNDSNHDTALWLT
-192 AVLVLFVAIG
+192 AVLVLFVAFG
-202 AGVAV
+202 AGTAV
-207 FLGSKISKMISH
+207 FLGARISKMICQ
-219 PIEKV
+219 PIEQV
-224 VEAAN
+224 VDAAN
-229 RIALGHVDVELGNI
+229 RIALGHVDVELGSI

-250 QLASAFTK
+250 QLANAFTK

-292 LALQKIRKDLNNT
+292 LALQKIRKDLNHT
-305 LSLISTSSEQVNAGA
+305 LLLISTASDQVNAGA

-346 SVSNVAEQAEQ
+346 SVSSVAEQAEE

-362 QRAAVYV
+362 QRAADYV

-384 KLNAAMKEIGS
+384 KLNEAMKEIGS
-395 ASDKISSITKVIE
+395 ASDKISNITKVIE

-460 RHSVT
+460 RYSVT
-465 SVAEGEKLA
+465 SVSEGEKLA

-479 VLLEVAEKAVSVEQE
+479 VLQGVAKQAQFVEQA
-494 IKEIEVSSSQ
+494 IRGIEESSSQ

-516 SQVSAV
+516 YQVSAV

-536 SEELAAQAQLLQQ
+536 SEELAAQAQMLQQ

-555 LLREEIHT
+555 LFKEDSLHT
-563 AGSYLGR
+563 R

>member
-1 MNSFKD
+1 MKRFKD
-7 FSISRKLLTGFLGL
+7 FSISRKLLTGFLSL
-21 TLIMLLIGGAGIAG
+21 TLIMLLVGGAGIAG
-35 LTRISQMDTYMY
+35 LARISQMDTYMY
-47 KGQTAPMKDL
+47 KGQTAPMKYL
-57 FGAVESLYQF
+57 FEALESLYQF

-75 IYAGDAQKLDELKL
+75 IYAGDAQKLDELKQS
-89 DFDRGSEKFLAS
+89 FDSGSEKFLTS
-101 TEAYRKTI
+101 IEAYRKTI
-109 SNSESFALLDESVSL
+109 IIPESFALLDESVSL
-124 FNDSFKPAVEKCME
+124 FNESFKPAVEKCLDE
-138 AAKAGNE
+138 AKAGNE
-145 AAAWDALFQETDNI
+145 AAAWEALLQETNNI

-169 IDNRMAEAG
+169 IDNRMDEAG
-178 NTNNANHDTALWLT
+178 KTNDSNHDTALWLT
-192 AVLVLFVAIG
+192 AVLVLFVALG
-202 AGVAV
+202 AGAAV
-207 FLGSKISKMISH
+207 LLGARISKMISQ
-219 PIEKV
+219 PIEQV
-224 VEAAN
+224 VDAAN

-243 DSKDETG
+243 HSKDETG
-250 QLASAFTK
+250 QLANAFTK

-292 LALQKIRKDLNNT
+292 LALQKIRKDLNHT
-305 LSLISTSSEQVNAGA
+305 LLLISTASDQVNAGA

-346 SVSNVAEQAEQ
+346 SVSSVAEQAEE

-362 QRAAVYV
+362 QRAADYV
-369 GQAGAGVNESNEYMR
+369 GQAGAGVSESNEYMG
-384 KLNAAMKEIGS
+384 KLNGAMKEIGS
-395 ASDKISSITKVIE
+395 ASDKISNITKVIE

-460 RHSVT
+460 RYSVT

-479 VLLEVAEKAVSVEQE
+479 VLQGVAKQAEFVEQA
-494 IKEIEVSSSQ
+494 IRGIEESSSQ

-516 SQVSAV
+516 YQVSAV

-536 SEELAAQAQLLQQ
+536 SEELAAQAQMLQQ

-555 LLREEIHT
+555 LFKEEVLHT
-563 AGSYLGR
+563 R

>member
-1 MNSFKD
+1 
-7 FSISRKLLTGFLGL
+7 
-21 TLIMLLIGGAGIAG
+21 MLLIGGAGIAG
-35 LTRISQMDTYMY
+35 LARISQMDTYMY

-57 FGAVESLYQF
+57 FEALESLYQF

-75 IYAGDAQKLDELKL
+75 IYTGDAQKLDELKQS
-89 DFDRGSEKFLAS
+89 FDSGSEKFLTS
-101 TEAYRKTI
+101 IEAYRKTI
-109 SNSESFALLDESVSL
+109 TIPESFTLLDESVSL
-124 FNDSFKPAVEKCME
+124 FNESFKPAVEKCMAE
-138 AAKAGNE
+138 AEAGNE
-145 AAAWDALFQETDNI
+145 AAAWEALLQETNNI

-169 IDNRMAEAG
+169 IDNRMDEAG
-178 NTNNANHDTALWLT
+178 RTNDSNHDTALWLT
-192 AVLVLFVAIG
+192 AVLVLFVAFG
-202 AGVAV
+202 AGTAV
-207 FLGSKISKMISH
+207 FLGARISKMISQ
-219 PIEKV
+219 PIEQV
-224 VEAAN
+224 VDAAN
-229 RIALGHVDVELGNI
+229 RIALGHVDVELGSI

-250 QLASAFTK
+250 QLANAFTK

-292 LALQKIRKDLNNT
+292 LALQKIRKDLNHT
-305 LSLISTSSEQVNAGA
+305 LLLISTASDQVNAGA

-346 SVSNVAEQAEQ
+346 SVSSVAEQAEE

-362 QRAAVYV
+362 QRAADYV

-384 KLNAAMKEIGS
+384 KLNEAMKEIGS

-460 RHSVT
+460 RYSVT
-465 SVAEGEKLA
+465 SVSEGEKIA

-479 VLLEVAEKAVSVEQE
+479 VLQGVAEQAQFVEQA
-494 IKEIEVSSSQ
+494 IRGIEESSSQ

-516 SQVSAV
+516 YQVSAV

-536 SEELAAQAQLLQQ
+536 SEELAAQAQMLQQ

-555 LLREEIHT
+555 LFKDDSLHT
-563 AGSYLGR
+563 R

>member
-1 MNSFKD
+1 MKRFKD
-7 FSISRKLLTGFLGL
+7 FSISRKLLTGFLSL
-21 TLIMLLIGGAGIAG
+21 TLIMLLVGGAGIAG
-35 LTRISQMDTYMY
+35 LARISQMDTYMY

-57 FGAVESLYQF
+57 FEALESLYQF

-75 IYAGDAQKLDELKL
+75 IYAGDAQKLDELKQS
-89 DFDRGSEKFLAS
+89 FDSGSEKFLTS
-101 TEAYRKTI
+101 IEAYRKTI
-109 SNSESFALLDESVSL
+109 IIPESFALLDESVSL
-124 FNDSFKPAVEKCME
+124 FNESFKPAVEKCLDE
-138 AAKAGNE
+138 AKAGNE
-145 AAAWDALFQETDNI
+145 AAAWEALLQETNNI

-169 IDNRMAEAG
+169 IDNRMDEAG
-178 NTNNANHDTALWLT
+178 KTNDSNHDTALWLT
-192 AVLVLFVAIG
+192 AVLVLFVALG
-202 AGVAV
+202 AGAAV
-207 FLGSKISKMISH
+207 LLGARISKMISQ
-219 PIEKV
+219 PIEQV
-224 VEAAN
+224 VDAAN

-243 DSKDETG
+243 HSKDETG
-250 QLASAFTK
+250 QLANAFTK

-292 LALQKIRKDLNNT
+292 LALQKIRKDLNHT
-305 LSLISTSSEQVNAGA
+305 LLLISTASDQVNAGA

-346 SVSNVAEQAEQ
+346 SVSSVAEQAEE

-362 QRAAVYV
+362 QRAADYV
-369 GQAGAGVNESNEYMR
+369 GQAGAGVSESNEYMG
-384 KLNAAMKEIGS
+384 KLNGAMKEIGS
-395 ASDKISSITKVIE
+395 ASDKISNITKVIE

-460 RHSVT
+460 RYSVT

-479 VLLEVAEKAVSVEQE
+479 VLQGVAKQAEFVEQA
-494 IKEIEVSSSQ
+494 IRGIEESSSQ

-516 SQVSAV
+516 YQVSAV

-536 SEELAAQAQLLQQ
+536 SEELAAQAQMLQQ

-555 LLREEIHT
+555 LFKEEVLHT
-563 AGSYLGR
+563 R

>member
-1 MNSFKD
+1 MKSFKD
-7 FSISRKLLTGFLGL
+7 FSISRKLATGFLSL
-21 TLIMLLIGGAGIAG
+21 TLIMLLVGGAGIAG
-35 LTRISQMDTYMY
+35 LVRISQMDTYLY

-57 FGAVESLYQF
+57 FDALESLYQF

-75 IYAGDAQKLDELKL
+75 IYTGDAQKLDELKQS
-89 DFDRGSEKFLAS
+89 FDSGSEKFLTS
-101 TEAYRKTI
+101 IEAYRKTI
-109 SNSESFALLDESVSL
+109 TNTESFTLLDESVSL
-124 FNDSFKPAVEKCME
+124 FNESFKPAVEKCMDE
-138 AAKAGNE
+138 AKAGNE
-145 AAAWDALFQETDNI
+145 TAAWEALLQETNNI

-169 IDNRMAEAG
+169 IDNRMDEAG
-178 NTNNANHDTALWLT
+178 RTNDSNHDTALWLT
-192 AVLVLFVAIG
+192 AVLVLFVAFG
-202 AGVAV
+202 AGTAV
-207 FLGSKISKMISH
+207 FLGARISKMISQ
-219 PIEKV
+219 PIEQV
-224 VEAAN
+224 VDAAN
-229 RIALGHVDVELGNI
+229 RIALGHVDVALGSV

-250 QLASAFTK
+250 QLANAFTK

-278 TNEVPLR
+278 SNEIPLR

-292 LALQKIRKDLNNT
+292 LALQKIRKDLNHT
-305 LSLISTSSEQVNAGA
+305 LLLISTASDQVNAGA

-346 SVSNVAEQAEQ
+346 SVSSVAEQAEE

-362 QRAAVYV
+362 QRAADYV
-369 GQAGAGVNESNEYMR
+369 GQAGDGVNESNEYMR
-384 KLNAAMKEIGS
+384 KLNGAMKEIGS
-395 ASDKISSITKVIE
+395 ASDKISNITKVIE

-460 RHSVT
+460 RYSVT
-465 SVAEGEKLA
+465 SVSEGEKLA

-479 VLLEVAEKAVSVEQE
+479 VLQGVAEQAQFVEQA
-494 IKEIEVSSSQ
+494 IRGIEESSSQ

-516 SQVSAV
+516 YQVSAV

-536 SEELAAQAQLLQQ
+536 SEELAAQAQMLQQ

-555 LLREEIHT
+555 LFKEDSLHT
-563 AGSYLGR
+563 C